1 MAMPKLPPLAAV
13 RAFESAARL
22 ENFSRAAE
30 ELGMTQAA
38 VSYQVRQLEDRLG
51 RALFVREKGRVRL
64 SETGQRVFPA
74 IRAAFAAM
82 HDAFAALGSDE
93 TDVLTISAVTSFGGA
108 WLSARIGR
116 FQLAY
121 PDLAVRMSMSN
132 DLVDF
137 DASNVDVAIRL
148 GMGPWPGLRSD
159 FLMRQT
165 LAPLAAPSFI
175 AEHAI
180 REPADLLRVQR
191 LAPNDSWW
199 ADWFVAAGVATPL
212 ARSRL
217 GIELDTYGLTA
228 FNYRLVA
235 DALDGFCTL
244 EDASNIVRV
253 LRLVKSPAE
262 LAYTRRAGELA
273 DDALLAMIETAGPGV
288 LDGTVTAAGMSVILS
303 GGGDMPPD
311 GPIVNSGPRA
321 VYGRSV
327 GGGHVLDPQDQIMIE
342 FAATFARY
350 NVCIERTVIIGKPDD
365 QHLRMFSACRDAL
378 FAMTEAA
385 KPGRP
390 IGEIDDQHRRVLDAA
405 GFGAHRYGACGYSLG
420 NTYRPSWMDAPP
432 MIFSGNPLI
441 AEPGMVFFPHVMLGD
456 ADKRLAIGVG
466 YTIVITETG
475 CEVLSKL
482 PVELPV
488 RN

>member
-1 MAMPKLPPLAAV
+1 MTKIRYFDEPELAGRLQ
-13 RAFESAARL
+13 RACKGL
-22 ENFSRAAE
+22 RAAG
-30 ELGMTQAA
+30 LDA
-38 VSYQVRQLEDRLG
+38 VL
-51 RALFVREKGRVRL
+51 LFSQESL
-64 SETGQRVFPA
+64 NYLTGYDTTGYVF
-74 IRAAFAAM
+74 FQC
-82 HDAFAALGSDE
+82 G
-93 TDVLTISAVTSFGGA
+93 VLTADGDITLLTRRPDQAQARDTSTISDIRIWYNTADVNPALELKAILLEKKLKGA
-108 WLSARIGR
+108 
-116 FQLAY
+116 
-121 PDLAVRMSMSN
+121 
-132 DLVDF
+132 
-137 DASNVDVAIRL
+137 
-148 GMGPWPGLRSD
+148 
-159 FLMRQT
+159 
-165 LAPLAAPSFI
+165 
-175 AEHAI
+175 
-180 REPADLLRVQR
+180 
-191 LAPNDSWW
+191 
-199 ADWFVAAGVATPL
+199 
-212 ARSRL
+212 RL

-253 LRLVKSPAE
+253 LRLVEAPPG

-475 CEVLSKL
+475 CEVLTGGVPKHPDRIEAL
-482 PVELPV
+482 M
-488 RN
+488 RAA